1 MTLSDEDRSQL
12 VKYNIEKGKQAIED
26 VRFLIDSNKLYL
38 AANRIYYG
46 IFYMLSALALKNN
59 FSTKNH
65 GQLIGWFNKNFVK
78 TSRIDRKYSNILRLS
93 FELRSDADYDVLKI
107 FNKEEIQ
114 QSYSEMKEIISEI
127 EKFL

>member
-1 MTLSDEDRSQL
+1 MTLSDEDRDQL
-12 VKYNIEKGKQAIED
+12 IKYNIEKSKQAIED
-26 VRFLIDSNKLYL
+26 VQFLIDSKKLYL

-46 IFYMLSALALKNN
+46 IFYMLSALALKHN

-78 TSRIDRKYSNILRLS
+78 TSRVDKKYSNILRLS